1 MQSFPP
7 TILVFD
13 SGLGG
18 LSVYREI
25 VGLCPGARY
34 VYLAD
39 DAGFPYG
46 GRTDEA
52 IVARVCA
59 VMDEAISR
67 HTPDCI
73 VIACNTASTLVL
85 PHLRSRFSTPFVGTV
100 PAIKPAA
107 KKSRSR
113 RIAVLAT
120 PGTIGRDYTR
130 ALIAEFARGCHVDL
144 VGASRLAAL
153 VEDELAGVPVSDA
166 DLLSEIA
173 PCFRDEE
180 GATTDIV
187 VLACTHYPLIVQR
200 LARLAPWPV
209 DWLDPAPAIA
219 RRVVSV
225 LGEAATRSQ
234 AAFPIEARAYFT
246 SGRAPNAT
254 LAETLLRFGL
264 SLEPAEALPVCRK
277 KM

>member
-1 MQSFPP
+1 MQSSPP

-25 VGLCPGARY
+25 VALCPAASFIY
-34 VYLAD
+34 IAD

-46 GRTDEA
+46 GRPDDA

-59 VMDEAISR
+59 VMEEAIAR
-67 HTPDCI
+67 HAPDCT

-85 PHLRSRFSTPFVGTV
+85 PHLRSRFSMPFVGTV

-130 ALIAEFARGCHVDL
+130 ALIAEFAGGCHVDL
-144 VGASRLAAL
+144 VGALHLAAL
-153 VEDELAGVPVSDA
+153 VEDELAGLPVSDA
-166 DLLSEIA
+166 ELLSEIA

-180 GATTDIV
+180 GAATDIV
-187 VLACTHYPLIVQR
+187 VLACTHYPLIGER
-200 LARLAPWPV
+200 LTRLAPWPV

-225 LGEAATRSQ
+225 LGEAATGSQ
-234 AAFPIEARAYFT
+234 ASPVAARAYFT
-246 SGRAPNAT
+246 SGRAPSAA
-254 LAETLLRFGL
+254 LAEVLSRFGL
-264 SLEPAEALPVCRK
+264 LAGPAEALAISRK

>member
-1 MQSFPP
+1 MPPSSP

-18 LSVYREI
+18 LSVYRE
-25 VGLCPGARY
+25 VVTLCPAARY

-46 GRTDEA
+46 GRRDEE
-52 IVARVCA
+52 IVQRVCE
-59 VMDEAISR
+59 VMENAIAR
-67 HTPDCI
+67 YAPGCV

-85 PHLRSRFSTPFVGTV
+85 PHLRARFSVPFVGTV

-107 KKSRSR
+107 AKSRSG

-130 ALIAEFARGCHVDL
+130 ELIAKFAGTCRVDL

-153 VEDELAGVPVSDA
+153 VEDELTGVPVSDA
-166 DLLSEIA
+166 DLLAEIE
-173 PCFRDEE
+173 PCFRDGD
-180 GATTDIV
+180 GAATDIV
-187 VLACTHYPLIVQR
+187 VLACTHYPLLVER
-200 LARLAPWPV
+200 LAKLAPWPV

-219 RRVVSV
+219 RRVAALLGDGATS
-225 LGEAATRSQ
+225 LSASLGNGEAH
-234 AAFPIEARAYFT
+234 FT
-246 SGRAPNAT
+246 SGRMPNAA
-254 LAETLLRFGL
+254 L
-264 SLEPAEALPVCRK
+264 AEALSRFGVSVKPVEDVSADFEK
-277 KM
+277 T